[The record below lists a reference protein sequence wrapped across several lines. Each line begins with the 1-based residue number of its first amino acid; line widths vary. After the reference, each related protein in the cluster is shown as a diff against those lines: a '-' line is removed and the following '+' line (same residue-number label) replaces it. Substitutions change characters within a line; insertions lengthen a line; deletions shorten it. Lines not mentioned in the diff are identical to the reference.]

1 MSKARNPT
9 DTNLPDLKDEE
20 NKALREQLENA
31 RKRDAERKKVIKT
44 LRAENAALKESSPRK
59 WN

>member
-1 MSKARNPT
+1 MSKARNPP
-9 DTNLPDLKDEE
+9 DNNLPDLKDEI
-20 NKALREQLENA
+20 KALREELENA

-44 LRAENAALKESSPRK
+44 LRAETAALKESSPRK